1 MGEEGE
7 RRGRGEKEE
16 RERRERGEGE
26 ERKRR
31 GRGEKEERKRRGR
44 GEKEE
49 RERRLVMVSYIV
61 WLPMQWHLPML
72 PPRQKKCIS
81 SS

>member
-1 MGEEGE
+1 MELSGCKASCEEEAMGEEGE
-7 RRGRGEKEE
+7 
-16 RERRERGEGE
+16 
-26 ERKRR
+26 
-31 GRGEKEERKRRGR
+31 RRGR

-61 WLPMQWHLPML
+61 GLPMQWHLPML